1 MGKMFVL
8 LQRPFTCSIEDC
20 NSSYR
25 RKDHLARH
33 LLKHEGKTFDCP
45 IEKCNRKFSIKG
57 NMTRHV
63 REIHDDM
70 GSTSDDMNGLK
81 QYACKELGCG
91 KVFKYA
97 SKLAK
102 HEDSHGML
110 VALLC
115 QAYH

>member
-1 MGKMFVL
+1 MGKLFII

-33 LLKHEGKTFDCP
+33 LFQHEGKLFNCP
-45 IEKCNRKFSIKG
+45 IENCNRKFSIRG
-57 NMTRHV
+57 NKTRHV
-63 REIHDDM
+63 TEIQDDV

-81 QYACKELGCG
+81 QYACKEPGRG

-97 SKLAK
+97 S
-102 HEDSHGML
+102 
-110 VALLC
+110 
-115 QAYH
+115 